1 MRGLFLYKEFMAE
14 PRLPRK
20 FGIPDDLFDD
30 RMQNNHLVSKCT
42 GPRCKKMTK
51 VYFSSYQWVPFL
63 SLSFSFFLQM
73 PQLVFRQGLKRNL
86 QVTNYTARDIYQ
98 PWFSQGKGHE
108 PMSCI
113 SQSLSSLIYVMIE
126 ICYVIVNVIIFKTSE
141 KIFTAFSQRHIHRVF
156 PIVGMCMIYEKK
168 RYKKV
173 SIQTTTC
180 TYVKFRLTCFTDIA

>member
-14 PRLPRK
+14 PRPPRE
-20 FGIPDDLFDD
+20 FGIPDGLFDD
-30 RMQNNHLVSKCT
+30 CMQNNHLVSKCT
-42 GPRCKKMTK
+42 GTICKKMAK
-51 VYFSSYQWVPFL
+51 VYFSLYQWVPFL
-63 SLSFSFFLQM
+63 FLSFSFFLQM
-73 PQLVFRQGLKRNL
+73 LYLVFRQGLRRNL

-113 SQSLSSLIYVMIE
+113 SQSLYSLIYVMIE

-141 KIFTAFSQRHIHRVF
+141 KILTAFSQRHIHRVF

-168 RYKKV
+168 R
-173 SIQTTTC
+173 
-180 TYVKFRLTCFTDIA
+180 